1 MKKFLTNNIGLKILS
16 LIAATAM
23 WLVVVNIDDP
33 VISRTY
39 SGIPVEVINGDAVTA
54 ENMTYEVLDE
64 SDVIS
69 VIVSAKRSVIE
80 QMSKDYIRAT
90 ADMMEISQM
99 DTVPIEVKSI
109 RFSDRIESITAKTK
123 NLKVQV
129 ENLEKKQV
137 AITVIPQG
145 SVSAGHVLGDVV
157 PSVNVLT
164 VSGPES
170 VIKTIAAARAEIDV
184 SDMSEDLSTVSYVH
198 LYDANGDIVTNPL
211 ISCSIAEV
219 HVDAQVLTTKEI
231 SLIAAFSGTPADGY
245 GTTGGIEIDPS
256 TVLVAGKSKDI
267 DNLTHIAIPESALS
281 VSGASGNVVKIVN
294 LSGYLPEGVRMASID
309 MTNEATVTIYVEKLQ
324 SMDIEVPISNI
335 SITNIPEGYSPYLVD
350 IGTPRTVT
358 VTGIA
363 NVLNQLDPT
372 TITGTIDA
380 MKLVPRVVGPEQ
392 LEEGTVYAGLNDGIV
407 SFQCPAG
414 VNVTSSLVM
423 EVVMNVTDA
432 SGNVEVPAAET
443 AYASFSQ
450 DVSDINTNENAIVTS
465 PEDITAGAGAE

>member
-1 MKKFLTNNIGLKILS
+1 MKKILTNNIGLKILS
-16 LIAATAM
+16 LIAASVL

-39 SGIPVEVINGDAVTA
+39 SGIPVEVINGEAVT
-54 ENMTYEVLDE
+54 EESMTYEILDE
-64 SDVIS
+64 SNVIS
-69 VIVSAKRSVIE
+69 VIVTAKRSVIE

-90 ADMMEISQM
+90 ADMKEISQM

-109 RFSDRIESITAKTK
+109 RFSDRLESITAKTK
-123 NLKVQV
+123 NLKVQI
-129 ENLEKKQV
+129 ESLEKKQV

-145 SVSAGHVLGDVV
+145 SVSEGHVLGDVV

-170 VIKTIAAARAEIDV
+170 VIRTIAAARAEIDV
-184 SDMSEDLSTVSYVH
+184 SGMSEDLSTVSTVR
-198 LYDANGDIVTNPL
+198 LYDANGDIVSDPM
-211 ISCSIAEV
+211 ISCSVSEV

-231 SLIAAFSGTPADGY
+231 SVIASFSGSPADGY
-245 GTTGGIEIDPS
+245 GTTGGIDIDPS
-256 TVLVAGKSKDI
+256 TILVAGKSKTI

-281 VSGASGNVVKIVN
+281 VSGASENVVKIVN
-294 LSGYLPEGVRMASID
+294 LSGYLPEGIRMASID
-309 MTNEATVTIYVEKLQ
+309 FNNEASVTIYVEKLQ
-324 SMDIEVPISNI
+324 SMDIEIPLTNI
-335 SITNIPEGYSPYLVD
+335 TITNVPEGFSPYLVD

-380 MKLVPRVVGPEQ
+380 TKLVPRVASPEQ
-392 LEEGTVYAGLNDGIV
+392 LEAGNVYTGLNDGIV

-423 EVVMNVTDA
+423 EVVMNVMDA
-432 SGNVEVPAAET
+432 AAAASAELVPPALTQDIMPAAIIDE
-443 AYASFSQ
+443 AGIA
-450 DVSDINTNENAIVTS
+450 S
-465 PEDITAGAGAE
+465 PEDIAAGAGAE